1 MNCWIILAAT
11 GPATVVGMY
20 ALGVMAQELKRKKRE
35 LDDRW
40 RLLHSEMRRFEA
52 QKRGER

>member
-20 ALGVMAQELKRKKRE
+20 ALGVMAQDLKRKKRE